1 MIIHANDP
9 KAKSPLRAIIH
20 HTQMNDFIYG
30 ISPVEEALRSG
41 RRQISK
47 ILLLSGAR
55 ASRIDGIETLARRA
69 GARVERRNRH
79 QLDEI
84 TRNSTHQGVVA
95 FFSHARR
102 ELYVDAEDVL
112 SSLSARPLL
121 VLLDGIEDPHNLG
134 AIIRTCECAG
144 VDAVFVPE
152 HRSAPLNDTVAK
164 TSAGGLEYV
173 KVARVTN
180 LVPLIEQLKQS
191 GVWVVGVEAG
201 STTMH
206 TDFDMNVP
214 LALVMGSEGKG
225 LRRLVREHCDVIVSI
240 EMRGRLNS
248 LNVSVAAGVVL
259 YEVLRQRR
267 QTSAGRK

>member
-1 MIIHANDP
+1 MP
-9 KAKSPLRAIIH
+9 
-20 HTQMNDFIYG
+20 DFIYG

-41 RRQISK
+41 RRHVSK
-47 ILLLSGAR
+47 VLLLSGAK
-55 ASRIDGIETLARRA
+55 ASRLDTIEGLARRA
-69 GARVERRNRH
+69 GARIERRTRH

-84 TRNSTHQGVVA
+84 TKSATHQGVVA
-95 FFSHARR
+95 YFADSRR
-102 ELYVDAEDVL
+102 EWYANSDDVL
-112 SSLSARPLL
+112 GRLSETPLL

-173 KVARVTN
+173 RVARVTN
-180 LVPLIEQLKQS
+180 LVTLIEELKRA
-191 GVWVVGVEAG
+191 GIWVVGVEAG

-214 LALVMGSEGKG
+214 VALVLGGEGKG
-225 LRRLVREHCDVIVSI
+225 LRRLVREHCDIIVSI
-240 EMRGRLNS
+240 EMKGRLNS
-248 LNVSVAAGVVL
+248 LNVSVAAGIVL

-267 QTSAGRK
+267 QTWAGTK

>member
-1 MIIHANDP
+1 
-9 KAKSPLRAIIH
+9 
-20 HTQMNDFIYG
+20 MNDFIYG
-30 ISPVEEALRSG
+30 LSPVEEALRSG

-47 ILLLSGAR
+47 LLLVSGAR
-55 ASRIDGIETLARRA
+55 VSRIDTIEALARRA
-69 GARVERRNRH
+69 GAKIERRNRN

-84 TRNSTHQGVVA
+84 TKNATHQGVVA
-95 FFSHARR
+95 FFTHGRR
-102 ELYVDAEDVL
+102 DLHVDADDIL
-112 SSLSARPLL
+112 TSLGDHPLL

-180 LVPLIEQLKQS
+180 LVPLIEQLKQK

-201 STTMH
+201 SATMH
-206 TDFDMNVP
+206 TDFDLSVP

-240 EMRGRLNS
+240 EMKGKLNS
-248 LNVSVAAGVVL
+248 LNVSVAAGIVL
-259 YEVLRQRR
+259 YEALRQRR
-267 QTSAGRK
+267 QTWAGKK